1 MDKRLPPVIEGTL
14 PAFYDNFITIPFEM
28 NRAVNI
34 NDIKGMSLKIK
45 TVQSNYFIG
54 SLEYRLEIGE
64 DIKETFSL
72 MS

>member
-1 MDKRLPPVIEGTL
+1 
-14 PAFYDNFITIPFEM
+14 M